1 MFLFTRE
8 TDSCYNTQK
17 KKGGIIV
24 SLSIGEKIRII
35 MRRKG
40 VNMAELAEATGQTR
54 QNLSNKMARDNF
66 TEQEAIKMAL
76 ALDQTVEIIFTD
88 SQTGERI

>member
-1 MFLFTRE
+1 M
-8 TDSCYNTQK
+8 
-17 KKGGIIV
+17 

-40 VNMAELAEATGQTR
+40 INMADLAEATGQTR

-66 TEQEAIKMAL
+66 TESEAEKLAEAL
-76 ALDQTVEIIFTD
+76 GQTFETKFTD
-88 SQTGERI
+88 ASTGESI

>member
-1 MFLFTRE
+1 M
-8 TDSCYNTQK
+8 
-17 KKGGIIV
+17 